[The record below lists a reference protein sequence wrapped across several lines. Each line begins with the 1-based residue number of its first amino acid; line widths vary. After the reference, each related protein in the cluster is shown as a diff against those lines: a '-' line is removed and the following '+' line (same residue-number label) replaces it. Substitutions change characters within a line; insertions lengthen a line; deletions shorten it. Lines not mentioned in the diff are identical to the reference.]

1 MASYAITEREKD
13 QFDTGICWGSMLY
26 FFRSVSYLGAKGDM
40 GFPIFD
46 PVKTLMEL
54 IFNPC
59 GEIQWSPEGPV
70 RQIQS
75 PHLHVGTPK
84 NFSDLLNSVQMLK
97 VQWGVES
104 NGRLP
109 HLFIPAKSAALVPE
123 FAVEDLPSAELQPRF
138 LHSQWRTALGQTEHS
153 DDNDL
158 HDSTCG
164 CDISFFVY
172 WFFHSQTPTRIDVEH
187 QARSQLFL

>member
-75 PHLHVGTPK
+75 PHLHVGTPVI
-84 NFSDLLNSVQMLK
+84 FSDLLRSDLTLRRE
-97 VQWGVES
+97 WGAES
-104 NGRLP
+104 NGKLP
-109 HLFIPAKSAALVPE
+109 HLFIPGKTAILVPE
-123 FAVEDLPSAELQPRF
+123 FAVEDLPSAELQPWF
-138 LHSQWRTALGQTEHS
+138 LHMQWRTCPWAEHPA
-153 DDNDL
+153 DD
-158 HDSTCG
+158 HD
-164 CDISFFVY
+164 DDHDKFVRNLLNL
-172 WFFHSQTPTRIDVEH
+172 SI
-187 QARSQLFL
+187 